1 MSLTL
6 VIGYKNHSSWS
17 LRPWL
22 YRKHHGLAF
31 EEIRI
36 PLYREDPKAEI
47 LAHSPAGKVPVLID
61 GDLAVG
67 TPWRSWH
74 GIAGVYAREISHA
87 GLTAGN
93 RLLMRPFVRKLST
106 GCRPCAET
114 RNWLVWRGLP
124 DPLLDNAP
132 GLPAAGRR
140 LPGRPRRGRSG

>member
-1 MSLTL
+1 MS
-6 VIGYKNHSSWS
+6 
-17 LRPWL
+17 
-22 YRKHHGLAF
+22 LAF

-61 GDLAVG
+61 GDLAVWDSLAILARHRG
-67 TPWRSWH
+67 C
-74 GIAGVYAREISHA
+74 VYAREISHA

-106 GCRPCAET
+106 GCRPCAEM

-124 DPLLDNAP
+124 DPLRDNAP